1 MSTVDELVEDVRAGL
16 VANANPARAEQQ
28 QAYLKS
34 TMPCHGVPNP
44 TVRLIVRTALRAHPE
59 LTRQQWIKL
68 IEQLWDQASH
78 REQCLAA
85 IEVADAKRKW
95 AGADLLDLYEKMAVT
110 GAWWDLVDPL
120 ASHLVGDVLRHDP
133 GQADRMRTWARAD
146 DPWLRR
152 VAILCQLQFG
162 PDTDTELL
170 AEVIEAN
177 LFDTQFGTGFFI
189 RKAIG
194 WALRQYART
203 DPDWVRTFVADHEEG
218 LSTLSRREALRNLV
232 S

>member
-1 MSTVDELVEDVRAGL
+1 MTTASDLVDQIRAGL
-16 VANANPARAEQQ
+16 VDAANPARAEQQ

-34 TMPCHGVPNP
+34 SMPCHGVPNP
-44 TVRLIVRTALRAHPE
+44 TVRLIVRTALQGQPE
-59 LTRQQWIKL
+59 LTREQWVVAFNS
-68 IEQLWDQASH
+68 LWDEATH

-85 IEVADAKRKW
+85 IEVADARRAW
-95 AGADLLDLYEKMAVT
+95 AGSDLLDSYEKMAVT

-120 ASHLVGDVLRHDP
+120 ASNLVGEVLRREPAVAEHV
-133 GQADRMRTWARAD
+133 REWANAD

-152 VAILCQLQFG
+152 VAILCQLRFG
-162 PDTDTELL
+162 AETDTGLL

-194 WALRQYART
+194 WALRTYAKH
-203 DPDWVRTFVADHEEG
+203 DAGWVRRFVAEHEER
-218 LSTLSRREALRNLV
+218 LATLSRREALRNL
-232 S
+232 